1 MGSPFR
7 GDSLPI
13 DGNNFSRNF
22 SSNLVYSGKY
32 KRMTNDKSVG
42 FSIVQLHHDAARWMV
57 FYAKRPSRCT
67 WCMLCYVMSVQ
78 RCRKSREKMAMA
90 RLGQWLV
97 WASFQLSMFTE
108 QVFARAEHRALQTVI
123 MQKGNWCCAQWCVV
137 LCANR
142 KVVCLVLFCEKQLS
156 AEYAKL
162 YTECA
167 KCDAQIALCAC
178 TKKVCTVCRAEFACM
193 QKGNAQLVQNPLFLP
208 SAVLALAADFQS
220 ETTARQYDW
229 QYDGP
234 TYSEEK

>member
-1 MGSPFR
+1 MFSGIPCTMGSPFR

-22 SSNLVYSGKY
+22 SSNLVYSEKY
-32 KRMTNDKSVG
+32 KWMTNDKSVG

-123 MQKGNWCCAQWCVV
+123 MQKGNWWCAQWCGAVCKSKSCLLGPFVRETVV
-137 LCANR
+137 YGICNVVHSAQSTMRKLPCVRAQRKCAQSVER
-142 KVVCLVLFCEKQLS
+142 GV
-156 AEYAKL
+156 
-162 YTECA
+162 
-167 KCDAQIALCAC
+167 CAC
-178 TKKVCTVCRAEFACM
+178 KK
-193 QKGNAQLVQNPLFLP
+193 
-208 SAVLALAADFQS
+208 
-220 ETTARQYDW
+220 ETLN
-229 QYDGP
+229 
-234 TYSEEK
+234 

>member
-22 SSNLVYSGKY
+22 SSNLVYSEKY
-32 KRMTNDKSVG
+32 KWMTNDKSVG

-67 WCMLCYVMSVQ
+67 WCMLCYVMCVQ
-78 RCRKSREKMAMA
+78 RCQKSREKMAMA

-97 WASFQLSMFTE
+97 WASFQLSMFTG

-123 MQKGNWCCAQWCVV
+123 MQKGNWWCAQCCVV

-142 KVVCLVLFCEKQLS
+142 KVVCLVLLCEKQLCT
-156 AEYAKL
+156 EYAML
-162 YTECA
+162 YTVHKVRCA
-167 KCDAQIALCAC
+167 NCL
-178 TKKVCTVCRAEFACM
+178 VCVHTESVHS
-193 QKGNAQLVQNPLFLP
+193 L
-208 SAVLALAADFQS
+208 
-220 ETTARQYDW
+220 
-229 QYDGP
+229 
-234 TYSEEK
+234 